1 MSKINVLAAILQPS
15 LYVLH
20 NCIYKYSVNTHAV
33 PYTILD
39 TIHFS
44 SSSSTSR
51 HKKASL
57 SRLKSRITSG
67 IAVYSAE
74 FWLLLGAIFVSSLIS
89 AYAQFKITQIAASN
103 VAGRISELDSALGTA
118 IQSILERADTVQ
130 AENPLMAIFAKAL
143 DSKMQA
149 PIGEAKVIE
158 KNELGQFVKK
168 NE

>member
-1 MSKINVLAAILQPS
+1 MLAAILQPS

-20 NCIYKYSVNTHAV
+20 NCIYKYSVNTHADS
-33 PYTILD
+33 YTILD

-44 SSSSTSR
+44 SSSSSSSR

-67 IAVYSAE
+67 IGVYSAE